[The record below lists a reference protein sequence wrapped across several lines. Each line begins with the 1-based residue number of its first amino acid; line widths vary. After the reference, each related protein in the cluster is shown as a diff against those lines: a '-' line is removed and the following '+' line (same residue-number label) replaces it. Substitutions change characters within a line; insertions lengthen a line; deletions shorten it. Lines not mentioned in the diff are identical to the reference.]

1 MALGQAP
8 GLPGRGIHRVLQ
20 LHLTGQHGD
29 GLAVADGGQRRAIRR
44 ATGLQETPGLFENT
58 TLEDL
63 ARSLVDP
70 PVELLSW
77 SHQREALH
85 WGAVIRSR
93 RGRPPIAEAAS
104 ALLVYR
110 KSADQALPIPGGD
123 ALDGGWIDGRE
134 SGAKHA
140 LIQALQLGGHLRLR
154 GRRGAQAVEERPGE
168 KQRTTHHQHPATPA
182 ADPGDRRRRLLG
194 VAPGAVALR
203 GLADIEEVEA
213 TAPPSLDRG
222 LVGPHTQTAVNLDR
236 IAENDLGAKDLGQL
250 QGPGYLLPAEAI
262 AQTQRGKTE
271 LELATASLSF
281 SEFDPELN
289 PSGEDLR
296 DYYEANK
303 QDYEIPER
311 IEASYV
317 LFPADDYT
325 ERLPEAGDAELRQHF
340 AENRDELVAA
350 YRASQDEIESPAEAE
365 VKAED
370 EDEAPDE
377 GEAPVT
383 FDQVRPLVEQS
394 YAEQRA
400 LRTANEAAQAFAFQ
414 LYRDEISRESAAF
427 NQLLSESG
435 LTLEKIEPY
444 TRAGASRRALSP
456 EMLESAFTLGGNRY
470 FSDAYPVDGGF
481 AVLIYEGR
489 IAPVIPPFESVA
501 GEIREAYLAAEKRR
515 LFNEKGEALQSDL
528 EAALAEGE
536 SFTDAAEALGL
547 STRNYDRFAVREAP
561 PSVNRSIINRAQTM
575 EAGELSSMLSLGA
588 DGTFIYV
595 QSKNVPEIDSE
606 NEDFTQAQAMLQNWG
621 AFSTRSSLLNELVTR
636 GLPEQDLGER

>member
-1 MALGQAP
+1 MISWIQHHLIRHGRWVFLTLLAVIIVAFVFTIGNTPGCTTDRSGYEENLFYGIDLNAPRERDVIVQKVSLSAFLNNQQFRSDEQFQTALMSRIA
-8 GLPGRGIHRVLQ
+8 L
-20 LHLTGQHGD
+20 LHL
-29 GLAVADGGQRRAIRR
+29 ADQTNI
-44 ATGLQETPGLFENT
+44 PGP
-58 TLEDL
+58 
-63 ARSLVDP
+63 S
-70 PVELLSW
+70 
-77 SHQREALH
+77 QEALADYIQTKAAFQ
-85 WGAVIRSR
+85 GPEGGFSKDAFTRFVDNFESNPRASEGLVMQVLAEDYR
-93 RGRPPIAEAAS
+93 LDQVEAAIS
-104 ALLVYR
+104 
-110 KSADQALPIPGGD
+110 
-123 ALDGGWIDGRE
+123 
-134 SGAKHA
+134 
-140 LIQALQLGGHLRLR
+140 
-154 GRRGAQAVEERPGE
+154 
-168 KQRTTHHQHPATPA
+168 
-182 ADPGDRRRRLLG
+182 
-194 VAPGAVALR
+194 
-203 GLADIEEVEA
+203 
-213 TAPPSLDRG
+213 
-222 LVGPHTQTAVNLDR
+222 
-236 IAENDLGAKDLGQL
+236 
-250 QGPGYLLPAEAI
+250 GPGYLLPAEAI

-281 SEFDPELN
+281 SEFDPGLN

-365 VKAED
+365 VKAEA
-370 EDEAPDE
+370 EAPDE